1 MAKIFLFQQ
10 YFFIYNESF
19 CLLGKVDMPQ
29 SEIMTKYL
37 DTPKTSHSISSPKRT
52 SPSPSSHNYDK
63 KSITETKGKQNK
75 VKLEQGPEVLD
86 RKKYLRIHFYLLK
99 QL

>member
-1 MAKIFLFQQ
+1 
-10 YFFIYNESF
+10 
-19 CLLGKVDMPQ
+19 MPQ

-52 SPSPSSHNYDK
+52 SLSPSSHYDK
-63 KSITETKGKQNK
+63 KSITETKGKRNK
-75 VKLEQGPEVLD
+75 VKLRYFENKLIFA
-86 RKKYLRIHFYLLK
+86 RKKSLRIHFYLLK

>member
-1 MAKIFLFQQ
+1 MILF
-10 YFFIYNESF
+10 I
-19 CLLGKVDMPQ
+19 LGKVDMPQ

-75 VKLEQGPEVLD
+75 VKLEHSLFLIVKNILEC
-86 RKKYLRIHFYLLK
+86 IFTF
-99 QL
+99 